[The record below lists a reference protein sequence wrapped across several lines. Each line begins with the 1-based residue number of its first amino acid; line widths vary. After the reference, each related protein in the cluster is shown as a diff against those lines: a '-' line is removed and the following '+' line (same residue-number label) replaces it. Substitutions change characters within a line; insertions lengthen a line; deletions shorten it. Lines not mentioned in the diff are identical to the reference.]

1 MNEYFFSAVIY
12 ETGTDIVHWR
22 FSGTVDTTSGFEAMK
37 IATEI
42 LNDKCEEKGA
52 PEVPFIHFTALN
64 KL

>member
-1 MNEYFFSAVIY
+1 
-12 ETGTDIVHWR
+12 
-22 FSGTVDTTSGFEAMK
+22 MK